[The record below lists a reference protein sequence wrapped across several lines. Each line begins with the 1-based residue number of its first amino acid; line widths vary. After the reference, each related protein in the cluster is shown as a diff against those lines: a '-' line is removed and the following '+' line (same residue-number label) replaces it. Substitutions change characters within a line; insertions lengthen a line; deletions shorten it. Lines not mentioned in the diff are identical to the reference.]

1 MSEEVDIEV
10 SAPPEERSWL
20 RSTAFW
26 SVVGGI
32 GTVITAMT
40 AVAAV
45 LVAVDQLDT
54 ARELQTKDAA
64 YNSWNSLNTV
74 TLENPDLACP
84 NTDEK
89 FKRLMTEVD
98 PESRL
103 GATWRDRYTAYGY
116 MVITT
121 SEQILAMAPGDKR
134 WEFLIRERM
143 RCHAPALRS
152 LQVDGTF
159 DKRYSCRLQKI
170 IAEELKQPAPTCR
183 VERP

>member
-1 MSEEVDIEV
+1 MSDADDAELEIA
-10 SAPPEERSWL
+10 APAEERSWL

-32 GTVITAMT
+32 GTVITAAT
-40 AVAAV
+40 AVMAV
-45 LVAVDQLDT
+45 VLGADQLKT
-54 ARELQTKDAA
+54 ARQLQARDSA
-64 YNSWNSLNTV
+64 YNSWNLLNEV
-74 TLENPDLACP
+74 TLQNADLACP

-89 FKRLMTEVD
+89 FAKLMTQID
-98 PESRL
+98 PSSKL

-121 SEQILAMAPGDKR
+121 SEQILEMAPNDPR

-152 LQVDGTF
+152 LQADGTF
-159 DKRYSCRLQKI
+159 KQRYSCKLQRI
-170 IAEELKQPAPTCR
+170 IAEELKQTAPDCTDR
-183 VERP
+183 